1 MVWRVVILHRFL
13 SNALTSYI
21 KSFIPKSFLSSQ
33 LYSMIIKGLRYLPCW
48 RNFHDCS
55 SMRWDGRKDNLQHQA
70 CCSLLKHLE
79 ITCQF
84 LVDSLHLHVDLMPL
98 KIVNYF
104 RFSKDLFLKKKK
116 TTTSSFELFLFVC
129 WHPLVLQFQPL
140 PTFQLDCLL
149 LFCIIV
155 SEWFHKNDLDQ
166 LQPQTTSQQNFL
178 TNCKIT

>member
-1 MVWRVVILHRFL
+1 M
-13 SNALTSYI
+13 TSYI

-116 TTTSSFELFLFVC
+116 KNNIIIIWVISF
-129 WHPLVLQFQPL
+129 
-140 PTFQLDCLL
+140 CLL
-149 LFCIIV
+149 TPTSFTISTIAHLPVGLSSIILHYSQWV
-155 SEWFHKNDLDQ
+155 VPQKWSWSTSTPDHKPTKFFNKL
-166 LQPQTTSQQNFL
+166 
-178 TNCKIT
+178 